1 MREMQE
7 VIIELWGWADDGD
20 FEIAHQKA
28 DELLIEALEIASEK
42 GVEDYEVEA
51 IKTAYHEVGKFYS

>member
-7 VIIELWGWADDGD
+7 VILEMWDWSNDGD

-51 IKTAYHEVGKFYS
+51 LKNAYHEVGKFYS